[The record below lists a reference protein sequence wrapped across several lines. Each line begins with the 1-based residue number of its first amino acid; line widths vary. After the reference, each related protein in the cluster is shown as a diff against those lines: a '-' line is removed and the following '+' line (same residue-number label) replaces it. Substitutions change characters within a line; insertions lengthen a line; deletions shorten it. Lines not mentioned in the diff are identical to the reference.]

1 MSKLPAYDRIR
12 QLTAIGIAL
21 TSQRDPEKL
30 LEMILSSARDITDAD
45 AGTLYLM
52 TPDGQALQFAI
63 VQNDSLD
70 VKLGDAD
77 GKADASVQVPLY
89 HPDGRPDQ
97 RTVVASAVLQRST
110 INVADAYDDSVF
122 DFSGTRR
129 FDSTTGYRST
139 SFLTVPLC
147 DHDDQVLGVLQLINK
162 LDRDKQPVAFDDA
175 DQEIVES
182 LASQAAIALSNQRL
196 ITGMRDLFEGLTRV
210 IATAIDAKS
219 PQTGAHCR
227 RVPEAA
233 LTLARAASGSGFPG
247 LEGFVMSDDDMYQ
260 LEIAAWL
267 HDCGKIVTPDHVIEK
282 STKLETIADRIEA
295 VRQRFD
301 ILARDIQLR
310 KMELELEAARQG
322 VQPDSQELAHCD
334 AELARLADDQRF
346 LEQVNASRSFMSD
359 ADVERVRSLAKRSWV
374 NIHGQTCYL
383 LTDDEAENLCI
394 RKGTL
399 NAAERQIMEDHMV
412 HTLSMLEQL
421 PFPRHLRNVTE
432 YAAGHHERMD
442 GTGYP
447 RGLTRDQLSI
457 PARILGMADVFE
469 ALTAHERPYK
479 EPMSLSQALHI
490 MGTMVENQHL
500 DPDLFELFV
509 HKKVYLDYARE
520 YLRPEQIDEVQINTL
535 PGLSSTCPV

>member
-479 EPMSLSQALHI
+479 EPMTLSQALHI

-509 HKKVYLDYARE
+509 HKKVYLDYARQ

>member
-21 TSQRDPEKL
+21 TSQRDPQKL

-70 VKLGDAD
+70 VKLGDATD
-77 GKADASVQVPLY
+77 GADGADASAQVALY
-89 HPDGRPDQ
+89 CPDGRPDL
-97 RTVVASAVLQRST
+97 RTVVACAVLQRAT
-110 INVADAYDDSVF
+110 INVVDAYDESAF
-122 DFSGTRR
+122 DFSGTRH
-129 FDSTTGYRST
+129 FDSKTGYRST

-147 DHDDQVLGVLQLINK
+147 DHDDEVLGVLQLINK

-267 HDCGKIVTPDHVIEK
+267 HDC
-282 STKLETIADRIEA
+282 
-295 VRQRFD
+295 
-301 ILARDIQLR
+301 
-310 KMELELEAARQG
+310 
-322 VQPDSQELAHCD
+322 
-334 AELARLADDQRF
+334 
-346 LEQVNASRSFMSD
+346 
-359 ADVERVRSLAKRSWV
+359 
-374 NIHGQTCYL
+374 
-383 LTDDEAENLCI
+383 
-394 RKGTL
+394 
-399 NAAERQIMEDHMV
+399 
-412 HTLSMLEQL
+412 
-421 PFPRHLRNVTE
+421 
-432 YAAGHHERMD
+432 
-442 GTGYP
+442 
-447 RGLTRDQLSI
+447 
-457 PARILGMADVFE
+457 
-469 ALTAHERPYK
+469 
-479 EPMSLSQALHI
+479 
-490 MGTMVENQHL
+490 
-500 DPDLFELFV
+500 
-509 HKKVYLDYARE
+509 
-520 YLRPEQIDEVQINTL
+520 
-535 PGLSSTCPV
+535 